1 MESIEKK
8 IHYRTGSKISHSGVE
23 VLPEGK
29 DIECIFIEK
38 VEFKDVEEIAGRK
51 ENGIWIATFA
61 PNPYTKLPM
70 VLNATNRKRL
80 SKLAKTPYINQI
92 RNFPV
97 RLTQEEC
104 RDAQD
109 GGNTWGLR
117 ISKLPANIAMANPS
131 PTKVSTKVPTGL
143 QVMTE
148 DRIESAVQYLKDHSM
163 EELQQFYIIPDNIKI
178 MIENARKGA

>member
-1 MESIEKK
+1 MSEQG
-8 IHYRTGSKISHSGVE
+8 IHYRQGGKLTHCGCEI
-23 VLPEGK
+23 LPNGN
-29 DIECIFIEK
+29 DIEYIVIKNIDLKGKEFIGGRDE
-38 VEFKDVEEIAGRK
+38 KDV
-51 ENGIWIATFA
+51 WIANFHE
-61 PNPYTKLPM
+61 NPYTKLPM

-80 SKLAKTPYINQI
+80 AKLAKNPMINLI
-92 RNFPV
+92 KDFPV

-109 GGNTWGLR
+109 GGTTWGLR
-117 ISKLPANIAMANPS
+117 ISKLPANKAMVANNPTAKANTKS
-131 PTKVSTKVPTGL
+131 PAVL

-163 EELQQFYIIPDNIKI
+163 EELQQFYTIPDNIKI